1 MNPGLEL
8 RIEELKPFL
17 SNMKN
22 QRATQEKMLETE
34 TSSNPSKVKKVSED
48 RIRVT
53 KTTLNL

>member
-17 SNMKN
+17 PNMKN

-34 TSSNPSKVKKVSED
+34 TSSNPSEVEKVSEE
-48 RIRVT
+48 RIRAT
-53 KTTLNL
+53 NTTENL